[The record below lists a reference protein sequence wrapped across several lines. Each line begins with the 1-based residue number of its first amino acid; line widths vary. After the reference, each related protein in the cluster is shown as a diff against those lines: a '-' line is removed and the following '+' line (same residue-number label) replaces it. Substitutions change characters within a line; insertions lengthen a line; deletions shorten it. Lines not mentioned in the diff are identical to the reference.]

1 MLQEREGKESKMDRQ
16 YIWIVLTCGDFI
28 MVDNDIVSIL
38 FFNVIIFFYFIFLAF
53 FLYFRFLICCFGV
66 RIEGLIRLLCIC
78 VIERDIGSILL

>member
-38 FFNVIIFFYFIFLAF
+38 FFNVIIFFYFIFWLF
-53 FLYFRFLICCFGV
+53 FY
-66 RIEGLIRLLCIC
+66 
-78 VIERDIGSILL
+78 ILGFWFVVLVWG

>member
-38 FFNVIIFFYFIFLAF
+38 FFNVIIFFYFIFWLF
-53 FLYFRFLICCFGV
+53 FY
-66 RIEGLIRLLCIC
+66 
-78 VIERDIGSILL
+78 ILGF

>member
-38 FFNVIIFFYFIFLAF
+38 FFNVIIFFYFIFWL
-53 FLYFRFLICCFGV
+53 FLY
-66 RIEGLIRLLCIC
+66 
-78 VIERDIGSILL
+78 ILGF